1 MMRFFGDLLYADELP
16 FDVRVFNMV
25 CLAGFVATLLS
36 MVGHFIEQSIAV
48 IWFIKMVM
56 LVGIVLFIYLT
67 NRKGKYQ
74 LCKWVAVIGFCDVI
88 FPLVFVF
95 NGGFEGGTATYFVL
109 SFVVIVLLLTGPAR
123 VLMSIITL
131 LVIGVLFWLNLTYPQ
146 LIYPLTYLQ
155 GFIDTLFTFL
165 ISASFIA
172 IVVATQNRMS
182 LLERAR
188 TEAAARAKG
197 DFLAQMS
204 HEMRT
209 PMNAIIGM
217 SNIARRAPDEATRLE
232 SIVKIENA
240 SKHLLGVINDIL
252 DMAKIEAGKFEL
264 VAEDFDFKAMIDTVV
279 NISSASIANKSQ
291 HLECTVDERIPRY
304 LHCDS
309 QRLAQ
314 VITNLMSNA
323 SKFTAE
329 GGTVGL
335 TVSCDALEGAL
346 EDADAKGDGKEHE
359 GGAAG
364 DGQGRGDARG
374 DGHEGGAGRGV
385 TLSVSVTDTGIGISD
400 EALSRLFTPFEQADN
415 STTRVYGG
423 TGLGLV
429 ISQRIIKA
437 MGGLIAV
444 SSTPGE
450 GSCFSFTVTVP
461 QAQAQNAADQHQETG
476 ELDGAF
482 RTLDLSGHV
491 ILLAE
496 DVEVNQEIALALL
509 EPTGVSIDVASTG
522 REAVEAI
529 EANPTRYSLI
539 LMDIQMPEMDGL
551 EATRRIRALEAHRAG
566 GAGGAGGSGESGAGG
581 AGESGAGGSAAGES
595 GASGAGSG
603 AGELRPLPIVAM
615 TANVFKEDVE
625 RCRAAGMDDHI
636 GKPIDM
642 TELLTKIEGYLRREA

>member
-1 MMRFFGDLLYADELP
+1 MMRFFNRLVYADELP

-48 IWFIKMVM
+48 IWLIKMVM
-56 LVGIVLFIYLT
+56 LVGIILFIYLT

-74 LCKWVAVIGFCDVI
+74 LCKWAAVIGFCDVI
-88 FPLVFVF
+88 FPLVFIF

-109 SFVVIVLLLTGPAR
+109 SFVVIVLLLTGLAR
-123 VLMSIITL
+123 VVMSIVTL
-131 LVIGVLFWLNLTYPQ
+131 LVIGLLFWVNIAYPQ
-146 LIYPLTYLQ
+146 LIYPLTYTQ
-155 GFIDTLFTFL
+155 GFIDTLLTFL
-165 ISASFIA
+165 ISSAFIA
-172 IVVATQNRMS
+172 IVVAIQNRMS

-217 SNIARRAPDEATRLE
+217 SNIARRASDEATRLE
-232 SIVKIENA
+232 SIAKIENA

-252 DMAKIEAGKFEL
+252 DMSKIEAGKLEL
-264 VAEDFDFKAMIDTVV
+264 VEGDFDFKAMIDTVV
-279 NISSASIANKSQ
+279 NISSTSIVNKSQ
-291 HLECTVDERIPRY
+291 HLECTIDERIPRY

-309 QRLAQ
+309 QRLTQ

-335 TVSCDALEGAL
+335 TITREALEGA
-346 EDADAKGDGKEHE
+346 
-359 GGAAG
+359 
-364 DGQGRGDARG
+364 DARG
-374 DGHEGGAGRGV
+374 DGDGDDDGREGGAERSV
-385 TLSVSVTDTGIGISD
+385 TLSVSITDTGIGISD
-400 EALSRLFTPFEQADN
+400 EALTRLFTPFEQADN

-429 ISQRIIKA
+429 ISQRIVKA
-437 MGGLIAV
+437 MGGVIAV
-444 SSTPGE
+444 SSTLGE

-461 QAQAQNAADQHQETG
+461 QAQSTGDRQEK
-476 ELDGAF
+476 DGLASDPCD
-482 RTLDLSGHV
+482 LDLSGHT

-496 DVEVNQEIALALL
+496 DVEVNREIALALL
-509 EPTGVSIDVASTG
+509 QPTGISIDVAHTG
-522 REAVEAI
+522 REAVEAF

-539 LMDIQMPEMDGL
+539 LMDIQMPEMDGY
-551 EATRRIRALEAHRAG
+551 EATRRIRALEARRA
-566 GAGGAGGSGESGAGG
+566 SESGSAG
-581 AGESGAGGSAAGES
+581 AADTAAGAD
-595 GASGAGSG
+595 GA
-603 AGELRPLPIVAM
+603 RPLPIVAM

-625 RCRAAGMDDHI
+625 KCRAAGMNDHI
-636 GKPIDM
+636 GKPINM
-642 TELLTKIEGYLRREA
+642 AELFDKIESHLRREA